1 MSFVQSKYFLFYFLV
16 PSGKELMDNH
26 LLQVDVMNEVAA
38 VRVVK
43 DNRHCEPGMQ
53 GNQSDEL
60 TAKDGYSILDFTS
73 IRDGCSHTFGSVV
86 PYRGAREVVDQ
97 RPK

>member
-43 DNRHCEPGMQ
+43 DNRH
-53 GNQSDEL
+53 
-60 TAKDGYSILDFTS
+60 
-73 IRDGCSHTFGSVV
+73 
-86 PYRGAREVVDQ
+86 
-97 RPK
+97 